1 MSDEIRISD
10 QHRSMIL
17 DIAEAIGTTSDELT
31 AAKYE
36 TRNPAYAR
44 GYLEGFL
51 ENASDEK
58 ILLAYFLISLVTTKI
73 T

>member
-1 MSDEIRISD
+1 MSEIRLSD
-10 QHRSMIL
+10 QHRRMIL

-36 TRNPAYAR
+36 TRNPEHAR
-44 GYLEGFL
+44 GYIEGFL

-58 ILLAYFLISLVTTKI
+58 ILLAYFVLSMI
-73 T
+73 TAKME

>member
-1 MSDEIRISD
+1 MSEIRLSD
-10 QHRSMIL
+10 QHRRMIL

-31 AAKYE
+31 ASKYE
-36 TRNPAYAR
+36 TRNPAHAR

-58 ILLAYFLISLVTTKI
+58 ILLAYFVLSLITAKME
-73 T
+73 